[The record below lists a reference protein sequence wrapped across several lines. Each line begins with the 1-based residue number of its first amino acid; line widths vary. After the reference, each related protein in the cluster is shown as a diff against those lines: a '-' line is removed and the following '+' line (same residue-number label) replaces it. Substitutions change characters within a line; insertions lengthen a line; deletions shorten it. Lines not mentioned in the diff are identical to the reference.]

1 MSGAANPFVIDPL
14 LTAEENFFASIRVT
28 NPNRTIRP
36 EMVTLSLPTPY
47 VSGADPWYNTEIT
60 LRSRPGFRL
69 TGDVVLHYHRDR
81 LDVLGTEFTYPY
93 DYNLTLGE
101 LLVSTALKL
110 GLVPTELEF
119 DITDFPAAVEGQPVV
134 TVGLKALSRSLLY
147 IGSVSVNYTGVVA
160 GIIRRTED
168 GMVRYEENGT
178 VRIVSGS

>member
-134 TVGLKALSRSLLY
+134 TVGLRALSRSLLY
-147 IGSVSVNYTGVVA
+147 IGSVAVNYTGVVV
-160 GIIRRTED
+160 GIVRRTED
-168 GMVRYEENGT
+168 GTVRYEEDGT
-178 VRIVSGS
+178 VRVVSGS